1 MQYVCDSLIVTA
13 PCCDGWNTPVTRQG
27 GVDRPPTEIAP
38 NTDVISEH
46 RAPLHAER
54 EGEKERDGGGRVGE
68 KEREGGEWGRK
79 RERGGEKER
88 GRDRERERWRDRER
102 DKEREG
108 NI

>member
-54 EGEKERDGGGRVGE
+54 EGEKERDGGG
-68 KEREGGEWGRK
+68 GGG
-79 RERGGEKER
+79 
-88 GRDRERERWRDRER
+88 ERERWGGGGEKGRGGGRE
-102 DKEREG
+102 
-108 NI
+108 